1 MIRSDAGPMPAHA
14 HRDHARATGAR
25 AIIEVPKTA
34 LERFFAA
41 RADILSGAL
50 AYFTVLS
57 LAPLLIL
64 AIAFV
69 GLVYGEDAARQRVV
83 DDLST
88 SMGPHAA
95 GVLDDLLRAAAV
107 GGNGWKL
114 AVGLGIALYAASKI
128 FTRLQDALNDIWG
141 VRAKRLRDLG
151 DRAKVVIRKRASSFA
166 IALLVAVVLM
176 ASMTLKS
183 VIAGVHGVTGELP
196 FGSVIWPVV
205 EGIGSI
211 CLITAFIAM
220 VYKWLPD
227 VELEFADVWSGA
239 LVTSVLVTAGSLA
252 ISAYLGYLATTSLS
266 GAAGGV
272 IVLLLWIYYTSQV
285 FLLGAEFTRAYT
297 EWRRGPA
304 RAEAHAELVPRCD
317 DSPQITESDR
327 R

>member
-1 MIRSDAGPMPAHA
+1 MIRSDAAPMPTHA
-14 HRDHARATGAR
+14 HPDHGRRAGAR
-25 AIIEVPKTA
+25 AIIEVPKTTFK
-34 LERFFAA
+34 RFFAA
-41 RADILSGAL
+41 RADILSGAM

-64 AIAFV
+64 AIAIV
-69 GLVYGEDAARQRVV
+69 GLVYGEEAARQRVV
-83 DDLST
+83 EDLST

-107 GGNGWKL
+107 SGNGWKL
-114 AVGLGIALYAASKI
+114 AIGIGVALWGASKI

-141 VRAKRLRDLG
+141 VRARRLRDLG
-151 DRAKVVIRKRASSFA
+151 DRTMVVLRKRASGFVA
-166 IALLVAVVLM
+166 ALLVGVLLL

-183 VIAGVHGVTGELP
+183 VIAGVHGVTGALP
-196 FGSVIWPVV
+196 FGTVIWPVV
-205 EGIGSI
+205 EGVGSVV
-211 CLITAFIAM
+211 LITAFIAL

-227 VELEFADVWSGA
+227 VELELADVWPGA
-239 LVTSVLVTAGSLA
+239 LLTSLLVAVGSFA

-272 IVLLLWIYYTSQV
+272 LVLLLWIYFTSQV
-285 FLLGAEFTRAYT
+285 FLFGAEFTRAYT

-304 RAEAHAELVPRCD
+304 RPEAHAEAVARCE
-317 DSPQITESDR
+317 DSPQISESDR